1 MSLIPSQPSDP
12 LKVSQHWYLAII
24 LHGCYKTHNANRFS
38 KILNAIQMNSINH
51 PVTAAIKCFRS
62 THYVMLFYNLQWS
75 QPVNQNSPPILSPTQ
90 QLTLFGMS
98 TNFWLQK
105 TTPDSIFPNII
116 VPMSCTP
123 EERGVKRTTS
133 ECVHSDNHSDAFI
146 KNINRGMCGVGVRGR
161 RGSISY
167 SQIHQPEKRILSPT
181 LYLSTTGVLTGAS
194 VSLFMGG
201 NESRYSSSDGPLTT
215 TALPNIFTFHTAHPL
230 LFSQHKNKVAK
241 PFPGQH
247 CHQKPVS
254 AAYSHHSKTYNTDAW
269 I

>member
-1 MSLIPSQPSDP
+1 MVSEASIIQWYTYWFPQPLLYSDKLKKVSEASLAQQYTQWCPRHLWTMIIFSEAQKVPMSLIPSQPSDP

-123 EERGVKRTTS
+123 EERGVKT
-133 ECVHSDNHSDAFI
+133 
-146 KNINRGMCGVGVRGR
+146 
-161 RGSISY
+161 
-167 SQIHQPEKRILSPT
+167 QP
-181 LYLSTTGVLTGAS
+181 VS
-194 VSLFMGG
+194 VSI
-201 NESRYSSSDGPLTT
+201 LTII
-215 TALPNIFTFHTAHPL
+215 LM
-230 LFSQHKNKVAK
+230 
-241 PFPGQH
+241 
-247 CHQKPVS
+247 
-254 AAYSHHSKTYNTDAW
+254 HS
-269 I
+269 